1 MATYYNGRHIVLT
14 GASSGI
20 GLALARHLSAR
31 GAVLLATGARA
42 KADLPSEFPDIRYV
56 SIDMAKP
63 DCADKLAGAVA
74 DLGWPGIDLL
84 ILNAGTGRQ
93 APVESETAQTIEN
106 VVAVN
111 LAAPVR
117 IAHRFAEPLIE
128 SAGQLVLVGSVVHKG
143 ADDFPVYAATKA
155 ALDGFARSLRCEWQG
170 RIKVQIVHP
179 GPTRTPM
186 HQRAGHDPGKLA
198 RLFMSA
204 GEAASLIAA
213 AIIGGR
219 SPVKIN
225 TLARLTG
232 TVRRMVSP

>member
-42 KADLPSEFPDIRYV
+42 KADLPSEFPDIQYV

-74 DLGWPGIDLL
+74 DLGWLGIDLL

-93 APVESETAQTIEN
+93 APVENETAQTIEN
-106 VVAVN
+106 GVAVN
-111 LAAPVR
+111 LAAPIR

-128 SAGQLVLVGSVVHKG
+128 SAGQLVDDEDLREAMKEKG
-143 ADDFPVYAATKA
+143 LGTPAT
-155 ALDGFARSLRCEWQG
+155 R
-170 RIKVQIVHP
+170 
-179 GPTRTPM
+179 
-186 HQRAGHDPGKLA
+186 
-198 RLFMSA
+198 
-204 GEAASLIAA
+204 A
-213 AIIGGR
+213 AIIEGLIKDKYVVR
-219 SPVKIN
+219 QSKELIPSAKAKELIESLSAMKI
-225 TLARLTG
+225 
-232 TVRRMVSP
+232 